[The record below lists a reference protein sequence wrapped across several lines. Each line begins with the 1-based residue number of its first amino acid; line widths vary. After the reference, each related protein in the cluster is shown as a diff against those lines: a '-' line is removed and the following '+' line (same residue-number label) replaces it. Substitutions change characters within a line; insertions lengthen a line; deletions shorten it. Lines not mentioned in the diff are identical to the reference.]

1 MKGNVWKFGNDIDTD
16 AIIPGRY
23 LILNTPEELAQH
35 AFEGVRP
42 EFASVVEPGNIIIG
56 GNNFGCGSSRE
67 HAPLALKGVKVKCII
82 AKSFARIFFR
92 NSINI
97 GLPLLECPDTDRI
110 DEGDEIEVDFASGM
124 ITNKTKGETYSATPM
139 PDFLQGIVDA
149 GGLIEYTRQ
158 QVSA

>member
-1 MKGNVWKFGNDIDTD
+1 MSGRVWKFGDDVDTD
-16 AIIPGRY
+16 AVIPGRY
-23 LILNTPEELAQH
+23 LIMNTPEELAAH

-42 EFASVVEPGNIIIG
+42 EFPKEVKEGDIIVA

-67 HAPLALKGVKVKCII
+67 HAPIALKGTKINCVI

-97 GLPLLECPDTDRI
+97 GVALLECPDTDKI
-110 DEGDEIEVDFASGM
+110 EDGDQLDVDFASGA
-124 ITNKTKGETYSATPM
+124 IKNVTKGEQYQATPL
-139 PDFLQGIVDA
+139 PEFVRGIMDA

-158 QVSA
+158 II